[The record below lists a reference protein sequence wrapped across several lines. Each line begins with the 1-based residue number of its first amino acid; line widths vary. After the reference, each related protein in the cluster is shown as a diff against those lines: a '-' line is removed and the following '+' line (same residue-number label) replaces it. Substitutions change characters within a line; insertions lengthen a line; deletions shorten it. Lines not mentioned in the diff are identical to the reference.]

1 MEELLFGKDFK
12 TINFQLIYCLLSGE
26 YLNKTLKEFQ
36 DDLKEK
42 FEPSKVKQKGLFG
55 KIIKKYKI
63 DFLSFQYSAT
73 IGNMRQKTKNF
84 LFAKR
89 GKNIGN
95 NFGNISTPFFR
106 KDILNKK

>member
-1 MEELLFGKDFK
+1 MDLEDGGAFLEELLFGKDFK

-55 KIIKKYKI
+55 KIIKKYKLI
-63 DFLSFQYSAT
+63 FYHF
-73 IGNMRQKTKNF
+73 
-84 LFAKR
+84 
-89 GKNIGN
+89 NIQQLLE
-95 NFGNISTPFFR
+95 I
-106 KDILNKK
+106 

>member
-1 MEELLFGKDFK
+1 MEELLFGRDFK
-12 TINFQLIYCLLSGE
+12 TINLQLIYCLLGGE
-26 YLNKTLKEFQ
+26 YLNKALKEFQ

-89 GKNIGN
+89 GKIIGN